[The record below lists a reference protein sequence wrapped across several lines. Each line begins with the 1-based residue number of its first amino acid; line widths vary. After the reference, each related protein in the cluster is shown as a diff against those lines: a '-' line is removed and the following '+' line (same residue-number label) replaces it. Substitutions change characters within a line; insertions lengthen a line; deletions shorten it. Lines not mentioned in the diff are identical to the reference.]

1 MFLGGRAA
9 RMHSVRNHLILPLF
23 ASVVFLSGCKSPDAA
38 SVKPANV
45 RHVSLAIF
53 EVIDCKNGIVPM
65 TLKGSTEKYCLAAK
79 PVVDETDI
87 RRAEAGHDELGGV
100 HLSMY
105 FTSKAGQRMQETTQR
120 LDKEFSS
127 SGAAGKMAL
136 VIDGALVSVPIL
148 HGTISDS
155 LVISGTFN
163 MDDAVQI
170 ADS

>member
-1 MFLGGRAA
+1 
-9 RMHSVRNHLILPLF
+9 MHSVRNHLILPLF
-23 ASVVFLSGCKSPDAA
+23 ASVVLLSGCKSPDAA

-53 EVIDCKNGIVPM
+53 EVIDCKSGIVPM

-87 RRAEAGHDELGGV
+87 RRAEAGHDEPGGV

-105 FTSKAGQRMQETTQR
+105 FTSKAGQRMKETTER
-120 LDKEFSS
+120 LNTEFRT
-127 SGAAGKMAL
+127 GVPGKMAL
-136 VIDGALVSVPIL
+136 VIDGTLVSVPIL

-155 LVISGTFN
+155 LVMDGTFSGEE
-163 MDDAVQI
+163 AVQI
-170 ADS
+170 ADSLNAGARAK

>member
-1 MFLGGRAA
+1 
-9 RMHSVRNHLILPLF
+9 MHIVRNHLILPLF

-45 RHVSLAIF
+45 KHVSLAIF
-53 EVIDCKNGIVPM
+53 EVVDWTTGMVAM

-87 RRAEAGHDELGGV
+87 RRAEAGHDEFGGV
-100 HLSMY
+100 RLSMY
-105 FTSKAGQRMQETTQR
+105 FTSKAGQRMKETTER
-120 LDKEFSS
+120 VNRESRT
-127 SGAAGKMAL
+127 GVPGKMAL

-170 ADS
+170 ADSLNAGRPR

>member
-1 MFLGGRAA
+1 MLR
-9 RMHSVRNHLILPLF
+9 LF
-23 ASVVFLSGCKSPDAA
+23 ASLVFLSGCKSPDAA

-53 EVIDCKNGIVPM
+53 EVIDCKSGMVPM

-87 RRAEAGHDELGGV
+87 RRAEAGHDEFGGV
-100 HLSMY
+100 RLSMY
-105 FTSKAGQRMQETTQR
+105 FTSKAGQRMKETTER
-120 LDKEFSS
+120 VNTEFRT
-127 SGAAGKMAL
+127 GVPGKMAL
-136 VIDGALVSVPIL
+136 VIDGMLVSVPTL

-163 MDDAVQI
+163 MEDAVQI
-170 ADS
+170 ADSLNASAPAK